1 MQLNLLTADILHSRH
16 LTTKNTFSATETKQ
30 QSNSHNKSS
39 VQRILYSKHLFI
51 TGSIFRF
58 QFILRSRTDFSIAD
72 TLNNGSY
79 KTFLV
84 RYLYTFYILCF
95 TVSSKFSSILVI
107 IFFASLMVLSDPFT
121 SMVDVLPRCSKD
133 VQNAME
139 LRQKHG

>member
-1 MQLNLLTADILHSRH
+1 M
-16 LTTKNTFSATETKQ
+16 
-30 QSNSHNKSS
+30 
-39 VQRILYSKHLFI
+39 

-84 RYLYTFYILCF
+84 RSLYTFYILCF

-139 LRQKHG
+139 LR